1 MPLGLSDN
9 LFKRIVSAVLL
20 LPPVLFVVWSGGW
33 WFTVFLALGG
43 ALMALEWASLT
54 GFNRNFGVI
63 LAALIIGLCILAQLG
78 QASIQQIY
86 IGIVIIAGLC
96 ILVGAIGVLRK
107 AAWWF
112 LGFAYVGL
120 PIISLWWMRSA
131 DFAMIVFW
139 VFLVTWATDIGG
151 YFAGKGIGGPKL
163 APKISPKKTWAGL
176 VGGMFLSAL
185 VALVLNLGFS
195 LGVGVLSFV
204 LLSAVLAVISQIG
217 DLIESAVKRHFDVK
231 DSGGLIPGHG
241 GLLDRVDGLVTVAP
255 IVALILIYSPS
266 WLVP

>member
-9 LFKRIVSAVLL
+9 LFKRIVSAVSL
-20 LPPVLFVVWSGGW
+20 LPPVLFVLWAGGW
-33 WFTVFLALGG
+33 WFTAFLALGG

-54 GFNRNFGVI
+54 GFRRPSGAV
-63 LAALIIGLCILAQLG
+63 LAALIVGLCIYAQLEQLDIEIIFIG
-78 QASIQQIY
+78 LAAISGICLFASSVSILRKPAWWML
-86 IGIVIIAGLC
+86 GIV
-96 ILVGAIGVLRK
+96 
-107 AAWWF
+107 
-112 LGFAYVGL
+112 YVGL
-120 PIISLWWMRSA
+120 PIVALWWMRSA

-176 VGGMFLSAL
+176 LGGMALSAI
-185 VALVLNLGFS
+185 VALVLNVGFGLGAS
-195 LGVGVLSFV
+195 LISF
-204 LLSAVLAVISQIG
+204 LLISSVLAVVSQIG
-217 DLIESAVKRHFDVK
+217 DLTESAVKRHFDVK

-255 IVALILIYSPS
+255 VVALILILTPS
-266 WLVP
+266 LLVP